1 MTEPQVGCAS
11 VPRHGIVASS
21 DDVFKQRH
29 RVSESPFFATLM
41 TSEFGDA
48 SEVLGNSHPVKLV
61 RGVYVPHP
69 VFRHYVFLVRY
80 EIEKIENEI
89 HLLLLVFEDIVCEK

>member
-1 MTEPQVGCAS
+1 MHKSHEHNVMTEPQVGCAS

-61 RGVYVPHP
+61 RGVYGWND
-69 VFRHYVFLVRY
+69 VR
-80 EIEKIENEI
+80 K
-89 HLLLLVFEDIVCEK
+89 LLNDRINKYKTKTERTK

>member
-1 MTEPQVGCAS
+1 
-11 VPRHGIVASS
+11 
-21 DDVFKQRH
+21 
-29 RVSESPFFATLM
+29 M

-69 VFRHYVFLVRY
+69 VFRHYVLLVRY
-80 EIEKIENEI
+80 EIEEVENEI
-89 HLLLLVFEDIVCEK
+89 HLLLRIFEDIVCESESRKSSNPIFSLTIACARLRYSPFLQ